1 MKTLIKSAVVLGIV
15 TALCPLLMAQWAA
28 WPTPGVPK
36 NADGSPNLAGP
47 APRTPEGK
55 IDFSGIWRNGRGGGG
70 APRGGAAQRGANAA
84 APATAAAAPAAT
96 PAPADAAGRGGG
108 GQRGA
113 AQRGANAAAPATP
126 PAAAAATPAPADA
139 AGRGGGG
146 QRGGGQR
153 GGGAAAAPADGIPTA
168 SFANAGGNMQG
179 GLPFQ
184 PWAQALMEKRR
195 ADNSKDNPDAH
206 CLPMGFMQFHTH
218 PQPRKIIQTKDVML
232 IIYEANSGLRSVFMD
247 GRPLPGPDAEPWWY
261 GYSVGKWEG
270 DTLVVETRGFRDGEW
285 LDVRGSPL
293 TEAAKVTEKFRRPT
307 YGELEIEITVDD
319 PKAYTKPWT
328 VKINQSVMLNT
339 ELIEFICEER
349 DATHYV
355 GAEATK

>member
-1 MKTLIKSAVVLGIV
+1 MKTLLKAAVVLGTITV
-15 TALCPLLMAQWAA
+15 LCPSLMAQWGAY
-28 WPTPGVPK
+28 PTPGVPK
-36 NADGSPNLAGP
+36 TATGEPNLAAP
-47 APRTPEGK
+47 PPRTPDGK
-55 IDFSGIWRNGRGGGG
+55 VDFSGIW
-70 APRGGAAQRGANAA
+70 Q
-84 APATAAAAPAAT
+84 T
-96 PAPADAAGRGGG
+96 
-108 GQRGA
+108 
-113 AQRGANAAAPATP
+113 
-126 PAAAAATPAPADA
+126 
-139 AGRGGGG
+139 GRGGGG

-153 GGGAAAAPADGIPTA
+153 GAGPNAAAPAATTPAPADAAGRGAGGQRGGQRGAAAPAPPADGIPVAT
-168 SFANAGGNMQG
+168 FGNAGGSMQG

-184 PWAQALMEKRR
+184 PWAEELMKKRQ

-206 CLPMGFMQFHTH
+206 CLPMGFMQFHNH
-218 PQPRKIIQTKDVML
+218 PEPRKIIQTKDLVL
-232 IIYEANSGLRSVFMD
+232 IIYEANSGLRSIFMD

-293 TEAAKVTEKFRRPT
+293 TNAAKVIEKFRRPT

-328 VKINQSVMLNT
+328 VKVNQRAMLNT
-339 ELIEFICEER
+339 ELIEFICEDR

-355 GAEATK
+355 GSEATK